1 MCRLGRFGSS
11 GGFVLRMSSPELTF
25 EEWFTTLSNF
35 KTRDELWDC
44 DIRMNTLPPG
54 VIATYLER
62 LLRQSPTLCA
72 DKDPEQIGFMIWF
85 FQGRASEYW
94 SDVRGKGVSDEQQI
108 STVTALKVFYTEFL
122 DPYFVNSRHSDIGE
136 AGDAVYMMWDMDCL
150 EGAAMFPGWEHLV
163 QPILDVL
170 NAALWCKSYECQRS
184 ALHGLG
190 HLQSYHPDRVER
202 EIDLALKRP
211 GHLKPSLLEY
221 AKEARRGMVQ

>member
-1 MCRLGRFGSS
+1 MGRSGLN
-11 GGFVLRMSSPELTF
+11 GGFGPRMNSSDLSF
-25 EEWFTTLSNF
+25 EEWFKILSTF
-35 KTRDELWDC
+35 KSEDELWDC
-44 DIRMNTLPPG
+44 DIRMNTLSAG

-72 DKDPEQIGFMIWF
+72 DKDPEQIGLMIWF

-94 SDVRGKGVSDEQQI
+94 SKVRGKGVSDEQQI

-122 DPYFVNSRHSDIGE
+122 DPYFVNSKHSDIGE
-136 AGDAVYMMWDMDCL
+136 AGDAVYMMWDMGCL
-150 EGAAMFPGWEHLV
+150 EGAAMFPGSENLV

-190 HLQSYHPDRVER
+190 HLHSYHPDRVVR
-202 EIDLALKRP
+202 EIDLALKRT
-211 GHLKPSLLEY
+211 GHIKLSLVEY